1 MRSLFSLIL
10 LFCVTVSSSN
20 AQNEQYETVTV
31 DGKSFYKY
39 RVQAGEG
46 LYAISRTFSVSVAD
60 IIRSKKICEIEQSD
74 YKTILGV

>member
-1 MRSLFSLIL
+1 MYNSLLMRSLFSLIL

-46 LYAISRTFSVSVAD
+46 LYAISRTFSISVVCD
-60 IIRSKKICEIEQSD
+60 SNGLI
-74 YKTILGV
+74 T